1 MKLTELD
8 VGITAKITHIE
19 FSDIIEQL
27 YSLGF
32 TPGET
37 VKVIKKTSVRSLV
50 VIVGNATFALKNEE
64 AKYIEVVV

>member
-1 MKLTELD
+1 LTELD

-19 FSDIIEQL
+19 FCDIFEQL

-37 VKVIKKTSVRSLV
+37 VKVIRKTPVRSLV

-64 AKYIEVVV
+64 ARYIEVIV

>member
-50 VIVGNATFALKNEE
+50 IVGNATFALKNEE

>member
-1 MKLTELD
+1 MKLTELP

-19 FSDIIEQL
+19 FCDIFEQL

-37 VKVIKKTSVRSLV
+37 VKVIRKTPVRSLV

-64 AKYIEVVV
+64 AKYIEVE